1 MLDSYGRKIS
11 YLRVGVTDFCNLR
24 CIYCMPPEGVPPRSH
39 GEILRFE
46 EIERVVRVA
55 TRLGIDKVR
64 LTGGEPLVRRG
75 VEDLVRIIAGI
86 PGIYDLA
93 LTTNGMRLAEMASG
107 LKAAGLRRVN
117 ISLDSLKP
125 ERFKEITRG
134 GDLGQ
139 VWRGIEAARRVGL
152 APIKLNV
159 VVMRG
164 VNDDE
169 VAEFAGLTIS
179 QDLHIRFIE
188 LMSLGKEAWHG
199 LGHVPSSE
207 LKMRLEDAPG
217 GGLAGRP
224 LEAVPGQD
232 GDGPA
237 RYYRFARAR
246 GTIGFISPVTDH
258 FCHSC
263 NRLRLTPSGKL
274 RSCLLSNGEVD
285 LLGALRHGMTDA
297 ELEAFLARVIAE
309 KPAKQGANA
318 ALEDWLRENPA
329 ARFMSQIGG

>member
-24 CIYCMPPEGVPPRSH
+24 CVYCMPPEGVPPRSH

-75 VEDLVRIIAGI
+75 IVDLVRIIAGI
-86 PGIYDLA
+86 PGIDDLA
-93 LTTNGMRLAEMASG
+93 LTTNGTKLAEMASG

-139 VWRGIEAARRVGL
+139 VWRGIEAARREGL
-152 APIKLNV
+152 TPIKLNV
-159 VVMRG
+159 VIMRG

-169 VAEFAGLTIS
+169 MAEFAGLTIS

-188 LMSLGKEAWHG
+188 LMSLGRESWHG
-199 LGHVPSSE
+199 LRHVPSSE
-207 LKMRLEDAPG
+207 LKMRLEDAPE

-237 RYYRFARAR
+237 RYYRFAGAQ
-246 GTIGFISPVTDH
+246 GTIGFISAVSDH

-263 NRLRLTPSGKL
+263 NRLRLTPGGKL
-274 RSCLLSNGEVD
+274 RSCLLSNGESD
-285 LLGALRHGMTDA
+285 LLGPLRRGMTDA
-297 ELEAFLARVIAE
+297 ELEAFLARAIAE
-309 KPAKQGANA
+309 KPAKQGTGA
-318 ALEDWLRENPA
+318 ALEDWLRENPS